1 MSTSLTY
8 IYIYT
13 PTHSLH
19 INCKI
24 WQNTPNSLIDFES
37 DENISLITTVHNGG
51 YLYKKASSLN
61 FISSEN
67 ELQRQR
73 TGTIDNTKPKP
84 ESSLPSPHNGTFI
97 CKVTPRKDIY
107 EIELNDT
114 KSSHAYDIDDIPWII
129 SRYVFNDSIE
139 HGYRIHEGDLL
150 KLGKFIL
157 KIRQIRF
164 HNDVLLG
171 TMVDKERNTKYE
183 DEDLSRNAINS
194 KDVGY
199 MKDSIIKPNVLV
211 LNQSKIAKRED
222 EMCKHNSNTNK
233 HSSCTLIKDKPTCRI
248 CLSDDYDDNS
258 NPLIN
263 PCKCAGTMK
272 YLHLECLRQLVK
284 SKVQT
289 TVHERVT
296 VLTFKTL
303 ECDICK
309 SPFPEHVK
317 VKHTTYTVIDLNRPH
332 TNYVIIEGIVRETP
346 DVKSIFV
353 VNFNDVKTIK
363 IGRASDADLRLSDI
377 SVSRSHAQMMLIKG
391 QLVLVDTKSKFGT
404 LVNAGNK
411 LCVLPYKSLAVQKGN
426 IFLKLNMKLTWCALL
441 SCYRPKQL
449 PYGTYNSFFDST
461 VNNKCV
467 IKDVPNFLWTDTQ
480 IVSEFDSVRGEEGKW
495 NLCMRNSEGHEGNGG
510 NNSTTNVNGVSGSGG
525 NNNNDNTMDNNNG
538 NSVSGAWD
546 SRNITEEI
554 TNAVGESQNQ
564 GEFRW

>member
-1 MSTSLTY
+1 MY
-8 IYIYT
+8 ILIYKY
-13 PTHSLH
+13 SLH

-51 YLYKKASSLN
+51 YLYRKASSLN
-61 FISSEN
+61 FISTESD
-67 ELQRQR
+67 LHRQR
-73 TGTIDNTKPKP
+73 TGTIDNTKTKP
-84 ESSLPSPHNGTFI
+84 ESLPTSHSGTFI

-114 KSSHAYDIDDIPWII
+114 KSNHAYDIDDIPWII
-129 SRYVFNDSIE
+129 SRYVFNDSVE

-171 TMVDKERNTKYE
+171 TMVDRERNTKYE

-194 KDVGY
+194 KDIGY

-211 LNQSKIAKRED
+211 LNQSKVAKKEQTAFD
-222 EMCKHNSNTNK
+222 KDDNNEHDLHKHNSNTNK
-233 HSSCTLIKDKPTCRI
+233 QSNYSYTLIKEKPTCRI
-248 CLSDDYDDNS
+248 CLSDDYDDNN

-263 PCKCAGTMK
+263 PCKCSGTMK

-289 TVHERVT
+289 TVNERVT

-309 SPFPEHVK
+309 SPFPENVK
-317 VKHTTYTVIDLNRPH
+317 VKHTTYTVIDLNRPY
-332 TNYVIIEGIVRETP
+332 TNYVIIEGIVREAP

-353 VNFNDVKTIK
+353 VNFNEVKTIK

-377 SVSRSHAQMMLIKG
+377 SVSRSHAQIMLIKG

-449 PYGTYNSFFDST
+449 PFGTYNSFFDTT

-480 IVSEFDSVRGEEGKW
+480 IVSEFEENNEEMEVKQNWHLHNDMKVNG
-495 NLCMRNSEGHEGNGG
+495 RDEVHEVGHGG
-510 NNSTTNVNGVSGSGG
+510 VNNSTNVNGVSIV
-525 NNNNDNTMDNNNG
+525 NNDHFIKRGYEDFINRLVNL
-538 NSVSGAWD
+538 GA
-546 SRNITEEI
+546 IIYEEDY
-554 TNAVGESQNQ
+554 
-564 GEFRW
+564 FL

>member
-1 MSTSLTY
+1 M
-8 IYIYT
+8 
-13 PTHSLH
+13 HS
-19 INCKI
+19 
-24 WQNTPNSLIDFES
+24 
-37 DENISLITTVHNGG
+37 GG

-61 FISSEN
+61 FVSN
-67 ELQRQR
+67 ESDLLRQR
-73 TGTIDNTKPKP
+73 TGTIDTKAKA
-84 ESSLPSPHNGTFI
+84 ESTPHSGTFI
-97 CKVTPRKDIY
+97 CKVAPRKDIY
-107 EIELNDT
+107 EIDLNDA
-114 KSSHAYDIDDIPWII
+114 KSNHAYDIDDIPWII
-129 SRYVFNDSIE
+129 SRYVFNDSVE

-171 TMVDKERNTKYE
+171 TMVDRERNTKYE

-194 KDVGY
+194 KDIGY
-199 MKDSIIKPNVLV
+199 AKDSIIKPNVLV
-211 LNQSKIAKRED
+211 LNQSKVDNSNSNNESGLYKN
-222 EMCKHNSNTNK
+222 NSNTIK
-233 HSSCTLIKDKPTCRI
+233 HSNYSYTLIKEKPTCRI
-248 CLSDDYDDNS
+248 CLGDDYDDK

-263 PCKCAGTMK
+263 PCRCSGTMK

-289 TVHERVT
+289 TVNERVT

-332 TNYVIIEGIVRETP
+332 TNYVIIEGVVRETP

-353 VNFNDVKTIK
+353 VNFNEGRTIK
-363 IGRASDADLRLSDI
+363 VGRASDADLRLSDI
-377 SVSRSHAQMMLIKG
+377 SVSRSHAQMMLVKG

-449 PYGTYNSFFDST
+449 PFGTYNSFFDTT
-461 VNNKCV
+461 VDNKCV

-480 IVSEFDSVRGEEGKW
+480 IVSEFEGYEEDKREDTELKPKWHLQDGKVNGRDGVREV
-495 NLCMRNSEGHEGNGG
+495 GNGG
-510 NNSTTNVNGVSGSGG
+510 VNGTTNVNGASIV
-525 NNNNDNTMDNNNG
+525 NTHTENTMDNNHN
-538 NSVSGAWD
+538 VSGGWD

-554 TNAVGESQNQ
+554 TNAIADSHNQ
-564 GEFRW
+564 GDFRW